1 MSSFK
6 ILISQNCKNVILNGR
21 FKDYISYDELKNK
34 LMENYE
40 KSSFIK
46 ENIPINPNE
55 KFILVLIKNNKN
67 NSDEIYFPE
76 DLNNSI
82 WDNETYNYLKEKL
95 KIRGINERY
104 RFYIEKVENFP
115 KFILKK
121 NSEKLNQALD
131 KYWEEVY
138 KDITNELNIVKLEKI
153 KNEFD
158 KNYKNKND
166 IDRKNINRIIHK
178 GLICCNCLKKD
189 FSGKRF
195 ICSECNNYNL
205 CQECE
210 NILYIKEI
218 HSREHVFIQIN
229 KSFEQNNFFKYDNII
244 GNYNKEFNYICSD
257 FFNLELTIVNI
268 GENDLKNCY
277 ILPIRFGERYLDCI
291 PNIIKESVKK
301 NMSLNI
307 ELCIRKADTIG
318 INSKSKSLEG
328 YFRMLTPEGIPFGN
342 VVFIKVL
349 NWN

>member
-6 ILISQNCKNVILNGR
+6 ILISKNCKNVILNGR
-21 FKDYISYDELKNK
+21 FEDFTSYEELKNK
-34 LMENYE
+34 LIENYE

-46 ENIPINPNE
+46 ENISINQTE

-76 DLNNSI
+76 DLNNAI

-95 KIRGINERY
+95 NE
-104 RFYIEKVENFP
+104 
-115 KFILKK
+115 
-121 NSEKLNQALD
+121 ALD

-138 KDITNELNIVKLEKI
+138 KDITNELNIVKLEKT

-158 KNYKNKND
+158 KKYKNKND

-277 ILPIRFGERYLDCI
+277 ILPIRFGERYLNCI
-291 PNIIKESVKK
+291 PKIINESVKIS
-301 NMSLNI
+301 MSLNI

-328 YFRMLTPEGIPFGN
+328 YFRMFTPVGLPFGN